1 MIEKVIYKHDTA
13 RMLESI
19 DIEIWVKDG
28 KIYYNKKPF
37 IISLEGDNYAE
48 NAESTVTIEEF
59 EKKLAALKIEEWEKI
74 SLPPKDIVYCDGSDW
89 TVKVK
94 YEGQKEIKR
103 EGENA
108 YPANWNKFIK
118 LLQLTVGKFEK
129 ITF

>member
-28 KIYYNKKPF
+28 KLYYNKRNF
-37 IISLEGDNYAE
+37 IIDLEGDNYAD
-48 NAESTVTIEEF
+48 NAESSVSIDEF
-59 EKKLAALKIEEWEKI
+59 EKKLTALKIEDWPKT
-74 SLPPKDIVYCDGSDW
+74 SLPPEDIVYLDGSDW
-89 TVKVK
+89 KVKVK
-94 YEGQKEIKR
+94 YEGQKEIVRK
-103 EGENA
+103 GENA

-118 LLQLTVGKFEK
+118 LLKLTVGKFNT